1 MDRIGMIGPGRMGL
15 AMIKHLV
22 GAGFSV
28 TASDIDAGQ
37 LAKAEA
43 AGATAAG
50 SVAEVGAATDYA
62 IVAVG
67 FDAETIAVTVGENGL
82 VATMGLGSCI
92 AICSTSSPETVR
104 MIAEKAAAK
113 GIDVLDAPI
122 CRGRWSADDGTLLAL
137 VGGTD
142 AVVERSRPVFSAFCS
157 DIAHLGPVG
166 HGQFGKAMN
175 NFLMWIS
182 GIGMIEAGRLAEA
195 FGADLVKLRDALL
208 ISSGKSA
215 TMEDWDRMTFTWAL
229 KDMQIVSQMADQLGQ
244 SMPMAGAVRE
254 MVKEA
259 RRIKAANPPNWT
271 GKGAVPNDRK
281 PPTV

>member
-1 MDRIGMIGPGRMGL
+1 MDRVGIVGPGRMGL

-22 GAGFSV
+22 KGGFTVSA
-28 TASDIDAGQ
+28 TDIDPGQ
-37 LAKAEA
+37 LAKATAEGARPLSSA
-43 AGATAAG
+43 AELGRG
-50 SVAEVGAATDYA
+50 SDYA

-67 FDAETIAVTVGENGL
+67 FDAETVEVTVGGDGL
-82 VATMGLGSCI
+82 VGAMAPGSCI

-104 MIAEKAAAK
+104 MVAGRAAER

-122 CRGRWSADDGTLLAL
+122 CRGRWSADEGTLLAL

-142 AVVERSRPVFSAFCS
+142 ATVERSRPVFETFCS

-166 HGQFGKAMN
+166 HGQFGKAVN

-182 GIGMIEAGRLAEA
+182 GVGLIEAGRLAEA

-208 ISSGKSA
+208 ISSARSA
-215 TMEDWDRMTFTWAL
+215 TLEDWDRMTFTWAL
-229 KDMQIVSQMADQLGQ
+229 KDMQIVSQMADGLGE
-244 SMPMAGAVRE
+244 SMPLAGQIRE

-259 RRIKAANPPNWT
+259 RRTKAANPPDWS
-271 GKGAVPNDRK
+271 GEGAVPKDQQ
-281 PPTV
+281 PG

>member
-1 MDRIGMIGPGRMGL
+1 MDRVGIIGPGRMGL

-22 GAGFSV
+22 KAGFTV
-28 TASDIDAGQ
+28 TATDINSDQ

-43 AGATAAG
+43 AGARAVATT
-50 SVAEVGAATDYA
+50 AEVGAASDYV

-67 FDAETIAVTVGENGL
+67 FDAETIAVTVGEGGL
-82 VATMGLGSCI
+82 VETMAPGGCI

-104 MIAEKAAAK
+104 MINDKAVAK

-142 AVVERSRPVFSAFCS
+142 AVVERSEPVFSTFCS
-157 DIAHLGPVG
+157 DIEHLGPVG

-182 GIGMIEAGRLAEA
+182 GVGLIEAGRLAEA
-195 FGADLVKLRDALL
+195 FGADLVKLRKALL
-208 ISSGKSA
+208 ISSAKSA

-229 KDMQIVSQMADQLGQ
+229 KDMQIVSEMADGLGQ
-244 SMPMAGAVRE
+244 SMPLAGQIRE

-259 RRIKAANPPNWT
+259 RRIKAANPPDWT
-271 GKGAVPNDRK
+271 GEGAVPVDKK
-281 PPTV
+281 PS